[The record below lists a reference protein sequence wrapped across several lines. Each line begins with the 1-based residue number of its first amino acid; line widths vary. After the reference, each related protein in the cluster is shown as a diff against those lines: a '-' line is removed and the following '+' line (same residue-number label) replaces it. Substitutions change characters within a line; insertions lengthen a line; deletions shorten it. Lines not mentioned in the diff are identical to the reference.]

1 MFTRVLQEGT
11 EFDRTLELPASVRNR
26 IAGGEPA
33 TKAVREWRGISQIEL
48 ADRTSLAITQIMRAE
63 RGGEVSKPVLR
74 LMARGLR
81 VLDCVFIP
89 SEPKSEISHAT
100 ADPRSPA

>member
-1 MFTRVLQEGT
+1 MFKRTMHDEV
-11 EFDRTLELPASVRNR
+11 EFDPTLELPASVRDR

-63 RGGEVSKPVLR
+63 RGGEVSRPVLK

-81 VLDCVFIP
+81 VRDWVFIP
-89 SEPKSEISHAT
+89 GEPKSETSQSA
-100 ADPRSPA
+100 ADET